1 MGVFSRV
8 STMFKAKVNSTLDDI
23 ENPIELLD
31 QKLREMESQ
40 LSKAKLSSA
49 QIIGNSHDLER
60 KYKAAQKEAIEYESK
75 VKLALSKGN
84 EELAKKALER
94 KISSEK
100 KANTLRESYQ
110 LAKTQADSI
119 KKNLMALENEISKT
133 RSYRDEAAARLTTAE
148 ASQKVNEV
156 LANVQTK
163 NNTVQIDSIE
173 RKIQRKESMASGLA
187 ELRFEDT
194 FESEFN
200 ELDSLSLDDELTK
213 YKLEALEN
221 DSL

>member
-1 MGVFSRV
+1 MGIFTRV
-8 STMFKAKVNSTLDDI
+8 STMFKAKVNSTLDEM
-23 ENPIELLD
+23 ENPVELLD

-60 KYKAAQKEAIEYESK
+60 KYKAAQKDAIEYDSK
-75 VKLALSKGN
+75 VRLALSKGN

-94 KISSEK
+94 KLDAEK
-100 KANTLRESYQ
+100 KATTLKESYQ
-110 LAKTQADSI
+110 LAKTQAEAV
-119 KKNLMALENEISKT
+119 KKNLIALENEINKT
-133 RSYRDEAAARLTTAE
+133 RSYRDEAAARLATAE

-173 RKIQRKESMASGLA
+173 RKIQRKESMANGLA
-187 ELRFEDT
+187 ELRFEDS
-194 FESEFN
+194 FESEFK

-221 DSL
+221 DNI

>member
-1 MGVFSRV
+1 MGIFSRM
-8 STMFKAKVNSTLDDI
+8 STMFKAKVNSTLDEM

-49 QIIGNSHDLER
+49 QIIGNCRDLEK
-60 KYKAAQKEAIEYESK
+60 KYKAAEKDAIEYDSK
-75 VKLALSKGN
+75 VRLALSKGN

-94 KISSEK
+94 KLDSEK
-100 KANTLRESYQ
+100 KANTLKESYQ
-110 LAKTQADSI
+110 LAKTQAEAV
-119 KKNLMALENEISKT
+119 KKNLMALENEINKT
-133 RSYRDEAAARLTTAE
+133 RSYRDEAAARLATAE

-173 RKIQRKESMASGLA
+173 RKIQRKESMANGLA

-194 FESEFN
+194 FESEFKDL
-200 ELDSLSLDDELTK
+200 ESLSLDDELAK
-213 YKLEALEN
+213 YKLEALDN
-221 DSL
+221 DNL

>member
-1 MGVFSRV
+1 MGIFTRV
-8 STMFKAKVNSTLDDI
+8 STMFKAKVNSTLDEM
-23 ENPIELLD
+23 ENPVELLD

-49 QIIGNSHDLER
+49 QIIGNSRDLER
-60 KYKAAQKEAIEYESK
+60 KYKAAEKDAIEYDSK
-75 VKLALSKGN
+75 VRLALSKGN

-94 KISSEK
+94 KLDAEK
-100 KANTLRESYQ
+100 KANTLKESYQ
-110 LAKTQADSI
+110 LAKTQAEAV
-119 KKNLMALENEISKT
+119 KKNLMALENEINKT
-133 RSYRDEAAARLTTAE
+133 RSYRDEAAARLATAE

-173 RKIQRKESMASGLA
+173 RKIQRKESMANGLA
-187 ELRFEDT
+187 ELRFEDS
-194 FESEFN
+194 FESEFKDL
-200 ELDSLSLDDELTK
+200 ESLSLDDELAK

-221 DSL
+221 DNL